1 MTGDWIG
8 VAAGA
13 FLSLLFVVGLLGVVG
28 YALLQL
34 LLGDSLEA
42 ADFGTALGV
51 GYSVV
56 LPLAAAER
64 ALGWHL
70 LIVPAWLLSA
80 WWLRRRWRA
89 IATGELLRALVLPA
103 ALVLLSLVANAG
115 DIRFGP
121 GTIAFRAGF
130 DVSDRAFYGLVGQEL
145 LRALPPSLEHPLFS
159 GVSFTYSFFPALLG
173 VLLHAYAGAELLTT
187 FMVYLPA
194 VSFALIGITVDSLL
208 REMGEASSWCR
219 GLTALLLVLGGDL
232 SFLVVTRN
240 PTALERTGHF
250 LSFHSFAAESLYYN
264 TWALALPL
272 VFVAL
277 TLASR
282 WLREGR
288 WGHLV
293 LAGLVTGELWETK
306 VFALLPLLG
315 GLLAVSLVERRRRP
329 LLLAL
334 VTAAFAIPW
343 MTLTLLTGGEGRGA
357 PLRFSLLYP
366 VRMSLALVEGLQD
379 LAGYAIPGAMPWPVR
394 FAALGMATLVFLVG
408 SFGARLI
415 GLPRLVAASRA
426 EEGLHRYV
434 AASVGIAVLSS
445 LVLVGNPVPT
455 DAAQFLIL
463 AQCLAWLYAGPRLA
477 KLFGDRRAAIRTL
490 ALFLVAGAVVNPVR
504 YVIRKASPGMLTPV
518 SAVYDRLFVQLSPD
532 ATSACKW
539 LEEHAQPHERLL
551 LPLSGD
557 PGDIGGLKP
566 LYVALVSKRRLAAY
580 SADFSI
586 DPAVATARRGA
597 AGVVF
602 DTEDRS
608 EGESALRALAVRW
621 VWQEDMVPLRF
632 HSSRLTRRFSSGS
645 VTLYEFSS

>member
-1 MTGDWIG
+1 
-8 VAAGA
+8 
-13 FLSLLFVVGLLGVVG
+13 LVGS
-28 YALLQL
+28 
-34 LLGDSLEA
+34 SLEA
-42 ADFGTALGV
+42 GDFGTALGV

-56 LPLAAAER
+56 LPLAMAER
-64 ALGWHL
+64 ALGWPL
-70 LIVPAWLLSA
+70 LIVPAWVLSA
-80 WWLRRRWRA
+80 LWLRRRWRA
-89 IATGELLRALVLPA
+89 IATIELLRGLLLPA
-103 ALVLLSLVANAG
+103 ALVVLSLVANAG
-115 DIRFGP
+115 DIRLGP

-130 DVSDRAFYGLVGQEL
+130 DVSDRAFYGLVGEEL
-145 LRALPPSLEHPLFS
+145 LRAIPPGLEHPLFS
-159 GVSFTYSFFPALLG
+159 GVSFAYSFFPALLG
-173 VLLHAYAGAELLTT
+173 VLLDAYTGAGLLTT

-208 REMGEASSWCR
+208 REIGETSSRRR
-219 GLTALLLVLGGDL
+219 GLTVLLLVLGGDL

-240 PTALERTGHF
+240 TTALERTGHF

-288 WGHLV
+288 RGLLV

-315 GLLAVSLVERRRRP
+315 GLVVVSIVERHRRA

-334 VTAAFAIPW
+334 VTATFAFPW
-343 MTLTLLTGGEGRGA
+343 MILTLLSGGEGRGA
-357 PLRFSLLYP
+357 PLSFSLLYP
-366 VRMSLALVEGLQD
+366 VRMSLVLVDGLHD
-379 LAGYAIPGAMPWPVR
+379 LAGYVIPGAMPSPVR
-394 FAALGMATLVFLVG
+394 FAAFGIATLVFLVG
-408 SFGARLI
+408 SFGVRLI
-415 GLPRLVAASRA
+415 GLPPLVAACRA
-426 EEGLHRYV
+426 GAGVHRYI
-434 AASVGIAVLSS
+434 AASMCVAVLSS
-445 LVLVGNPVPT
+445 LVLIGNPVPT

-477 KLFGDRRAAIRTL
+477 TLIGDRRAAIRIF
-490 ALFLVAGAVVNPVR
+490 ALFLLAGAVVNPAR
-504 YVIRKASPGMLTPV
+504 YVVRKASPGLLTPP

-551 LPLSGD
+551 LPLTGD

-566 LYVALVSKRRLAAY
+566 LYVALVSRRRLAAY

-586 DPAVATARRGA
+586 DPAVAAARRRA
-597 AGVVF
+597 AHVVF
-602 DTEDRS
+602 DTEDGI

-621 VWQEDMVPLRF
+621 VWQEDVAPLRF
-632 HSSRLTRRFSSGS
+632 RSSRLTRRFSSGS